1 MTLTLVSDIR
11 RACPAARTDRQL
23 VTQATAWL
31 AEAIAAGIDII
42 QLREHDLAASTLRDL
57 TRNVVS
63 LCDGAP
69 TKVLVNNRADVA
81 LVAGAHGVHLRD
93 DPWPA
98 IRVRAL
104 HPAWIIG
111 RSVHDE
117 TNVTAADTIDFVV
130 FGAVFGS
137 AGKPARGLDALRAL
151 VGASPVPVVAIG
163 GITVDNAPLVLAAG
177 AVGVAA
183 ISLFLPEGAA
193 AGAVGAAQA
202 VSRLRGAAGN
212 VYSWKVQ

>member
-23 VTQATAWL
+23 VTEATAWL
-31 AEAIAAGIDII
+31 SEAVGAGIDII
-42 QLREHDLAASTLRDL
+42 QLREHDLPAATLREL
-57 TRNVVS
+57 TRNVSS

-69 TKVLVNNRADVA
+69 TRVLVNDRADVA

-93 DPWPA
+93 DHWSAP
-98 IRVRAL
+98 RVRAL
-104 HPAWIIG
+104 NPAWIIG

-117 TNVTAADTIDFVV
+117 TTAPVVSGIDFVV

-137 AGKPARGLDALRAL
+137 AGKPARGVDALRVMA
-151 VGASPVPVVAIG
+151 GASPVPVVAIG
-163 GITVDNAPLVLAAG
+163 GVTVDNAPLAMAGGAA
-177 AVGVAA
+177 GVAA
-183 ISLFLPEGAA
+183 IRMFLPVGTASGAL
-193 AGAVGAAQA
+193 GPTEA

-212 VYSWKVQ
+212 VYS